1 MEEEEEEE
9 EEEQEEEQEEQE
21 EEVKACFKAL
31 NEFRNIQRACIA
43 IWPFSRTQLSFYGD
57 PLLPLSY
64 GRFSPGDEYSSFAY

>member
-9 EEEQEEEQEEQE
+9 EEEQEEEQEEREQE

-31 NEFRNIQRACIA
+31 NEFLAIQQN
-43 IWPFSRTQLSFYGD
+43 SLSFYGG

-64 GRFSPGDEYSSFAY
+64 ERFSPGDEYSSFAY